1 MLLFQQPASH
11 PSTQQQCRIQS
22 TKQAMANYAQTLDCG
37 WSSTITKCTLM
48 FSIPQAIWRDPF
60 PFPAAVSKQ
69 ASKLESGAGLGERL
83 VTVSRDLPE
92 APLVPALRG
101 GVRVERHGAE
111 IAAASF
117 RRRPSARGPARPPG
131 RLLVSWSRRGG
142 DRYTTATTRKRWLEA
157 KQEREIAASEFG
169 RRGAMGRASLHSRK
183 RSSSATGQWNYQAAP
198 LERWTGTR
206 DSVAVCFCSR
216 FRQWHVGYRVLQR
229 GCQIRW
235 HAAVWSVLPG
245 FSVEPANFTFRIRT
259 SLDGLQIRMTLCIA
273 TSLDFSI
280 EILNPTPF
288 FSTAEATIIQNNNS
302 DI

>member
-22 TKQAMANYAQTLDCG
+22 TKQAMAKYAHTLDCG

-131 RLLVSWSRRGG
+131 RLLVSELEQKRRRQVHDG
-142 DRYTTATTRKRWLEA
+142 DDEEA
-157 KQEREIAASEFG
+157 VVGSKAGARDCRVRVREAGSNGEGESPFSKEVVVCHRPMKLPGCPA
-169 RRGAMGRASLHSRK
+169 RALD
-183 RSSSATGQWNYQAAP
+183 
-198 LERWTGTR
+198 R
-206 DSVAVCFCSR
+206 D
-216 FRQWHVGYRVLQR
+216 QGQR
-229 GCQIRW
+229 GR
-235 HAAVWSVLPG
+235 VFLLEVPSVTCG
-245 FSVEPANFTFRIRT
+245 V
-259 SLDGLQIRMTLCIA
+259 
-273 TSLDFSI
+273 
-280 EILNPTPF
+280 
-288 FSTAEATIIQNNNS
+288 
-302 DI
+302 